1 MACDPGVRSHDFDS
15 LAGGLMKPS
24 DMSLL
29 SPLQREQLEEQQRMR
44 RAAERIADALEA
56 LVGLERR

>member
-1 MACDPGVRSHDFDS
+1 
-15 LAGGLMKPS
+15 MKPS